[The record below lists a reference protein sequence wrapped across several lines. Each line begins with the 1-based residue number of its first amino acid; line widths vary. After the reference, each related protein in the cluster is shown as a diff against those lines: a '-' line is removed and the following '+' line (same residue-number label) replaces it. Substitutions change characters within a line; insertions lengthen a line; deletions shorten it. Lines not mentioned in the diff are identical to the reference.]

1 MRGVAT
7 TDDPIE
13 NLVYTY
19 WMTVV
24 QLLKYGIPWEAIQ
37 SLTEN
42 EISFIIGIIAAFQ
55 QREQEDEQRQMT
67 RMKF

>member
-24 QLLKYGIPWEAIQ
+24 QLLKDGIPWEAIQ